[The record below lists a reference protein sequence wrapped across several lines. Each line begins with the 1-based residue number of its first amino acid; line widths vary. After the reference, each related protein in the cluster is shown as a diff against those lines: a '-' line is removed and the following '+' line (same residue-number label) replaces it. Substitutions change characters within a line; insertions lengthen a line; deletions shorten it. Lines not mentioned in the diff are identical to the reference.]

1 MLARPG
7 KRNELEAMS
16 DWPELKEALRAQGIS
31 IADDAKPRPVGG
43 GDISAAWRFS
53 TGDGHLFLKTGPAE
67 FLDPYSAEADGLQ
80 ALADA
85 RAVRVPE
92 VAGFGQ
98 SGSDAWLAL
107 EWLDLEPASA
117 SAEAMLGR
125 QLAEQHRRRH
135 ERFGWHR
142 DNMIGTTPQ
151 LNDRDDDWVRFFRER
166 RLLIQ
171 LQLAE
176 SNGFG
181 GELLQEGA
189 RLAKSLERLFDGY
202 QPQPSLLHGDL
213 WGGNWS
219 SVDGV
224 PVIFDPSVHCGDRES
239 DLAMTRLFGGFR
251 REFYRAYHEEWPL
264 AAGHEKRVALY
275 QLYHVLNHLNMFGA
289 SYLARALGL
298 IRELQR

>member
-1 MLARPG
+1 
-7 KRNELEAMS
+7 MS
-16 DWPELKEALRAQGIS
+16 DWPELKEDLRKHGIS
-31 IADDAKPRPVGG
+31 IPDDEKPRSVSG

-53 TGDGHLFLKTGPAE
+53 TDSGSVFLKTGPAE
-67 FLDPYSAEADGLQ
+67 FIDLYSAEADGLR

-85 RAVRVPE
+85 RAVRVPK

-98 SGSDAWLAL
+98 VGGDAWLAL
-107 EWLDLEPASA
+107 EWLDLEPAGPRA
-117 SAEAMLGR
+117 QALLGR
-125 QLAEQHRRRH
+125 QLAMQHRRRQD
-135 ERFGWHR
+135 RFGWHR

-151 LNDRDDDWVRFFRER
+151 LNDREDDWVRFFRDR

-189 RLAKSLERLFDGY
+189 RLATHLERLFGEY
-202 QPQPSLLHGDL
+202 EPQPSLLHGDL

-224 PVIFDPSVHCGDRES
+224 PVIYDPSVYCGDRES
-239 DLAMTRLFGGFR
+239 DLAMTRLFGGFGK
-251 REFYRAYHEEWPL
+251 EFYRAYEEEWPL
-264 AAGHEKRVALY
+264 AKGHEKRVALY
-275 QLYHVLNHLNMFGA
+275 QLYHVLNHLNMFGGT
-289 SYLARALGL
+289 YLARAVGL
-298 IRELQR
+298 VRQLHRG

>member
-1 MLARPG
+1 
-7 KRNELEAMS
+7 MS
-16 DWPELKEALRAQGIS
+16 DWPELKEALRNHGIS
-31 IADDAKPRPVGG
+31 VAADAKPRPVSG
-43 GDISAAWRFS
+43 GDISSAWRFS
-53 TGDGHLFLKTGPAE
+53 TDCGDLFLKTGPSE
-67 FLDPYSAEADGLQ
+67 FLDIYGAEADGLR

-85 RAVRVPE
+85 RAVRVPK

-107 EWLDLEPASA
+107 EWLDLGRPGRE
-117 SAEAMLGR
+117 AERLLGDR
-125 QLAEQHRRRH
+125 LALQHRRSSD
-135 ERFGWHR
+135 RFGWHR

-151 LNDRDDDWVRFFRER
+151 LNDRDDEWVRFFRDR

-189 RLAKSLERLFDGY
+189 RLAKNLERLFGGY
-202 QPQPSLLHGDL
+202 EPEPSLLHGDL

-224 PVIFDPSVHCGDRES
+224 PVIFDPAVYYGDRES
-239 DLAMTRLFGGFR
+239 DLAMTRLFGGFGS
-251 REFYRAYHEEWPL
+251 EFYRAYHEAWPL
-264 AAGHEKRVALY
+264 AEGHGKRVVLY
-275 QLYHVLNHLNMFGA
+275 QLYHVLNHLNMFGG
-289 SYLARALGL
+289 SYLARAMGL
-298 IRELQR
+298 IRELHRSTG